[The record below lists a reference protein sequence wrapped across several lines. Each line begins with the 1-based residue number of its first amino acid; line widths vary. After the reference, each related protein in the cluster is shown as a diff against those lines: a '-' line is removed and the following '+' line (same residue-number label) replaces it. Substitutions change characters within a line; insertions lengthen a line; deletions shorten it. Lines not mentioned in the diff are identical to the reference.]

1 MKLLFDPVS
10 TGPFFSP
17 ADVVVVEVTVFSF
30 SLFSISSPGE
40 FDVLVELPPPKSEL
54 YNSFCYLKC

>member
-1 MKLLFDPVS
+1 MKLLLFDPVS

-17 ADVVVVEVTVFSF
+17 DVVVVEVTVVFSVN
-30 SLFSISSPGE
+30 LFSISSPGE

-54 YNSFCYLKC
+54 YNIVCY